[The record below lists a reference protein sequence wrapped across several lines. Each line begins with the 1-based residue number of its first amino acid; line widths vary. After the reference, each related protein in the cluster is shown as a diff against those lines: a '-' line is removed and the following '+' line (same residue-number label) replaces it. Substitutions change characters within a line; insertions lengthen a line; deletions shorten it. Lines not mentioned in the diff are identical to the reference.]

1 VGIIL
6 AALLVALAPGTARS
20 SVARWA
26 FLLIA
31 WIWCLVSG
39 VAGLVLAGLW
49 GLTDHAAAY
58 NNENVLQADLL
69 SLLLIWF
76 VTRLAFGRGTHAR
89 AALIL
94 ATLIAAISLL
104 GFALKLLPQFY
115 QTNGEV
121 IALALPAHL
130 GVLAGIY
137 RLHATQDSR
146 TRASA
151 SPAAG

>member
-1 VGIIL
+1 M
-6 AALLVALAPGTARS
+6 
-20 SVARWA
+20 ARWA

-31 WIWCLVSG
+31 WIWCLISG

-49 GLTDHAAAY
+49 AFTDHAAAY
-58 NNENVLQADLL
+58 HNENVLQADLL

-76 VTRLAFGRGTHAR
+76 VTRLAFGRRTHAR

-94 ATLIAAISLL
+94 AAVIAVISLL
-104 GFALKLLPQFY
+104 GFAVKLFPQFY

-130 GVLAGIY
+130 GVLAGLY
-137 RLHATQDSR
+137 RLRAAQDSR

-151 SPAAG
+151 WLASG